1 MGKSSD
7 KRLFNFEKNPYTMVF
22 DKFIDET
29 MHKYPGSVTRVYLAI
44 LRKTIGWQKLS
55 AEISYDCIAGLT
67 GISDPTTI
75 SKAIKILI
83 EEGHIIKIMGSWK
96 PKKSNFITVIVDD

>member
-1 MGKSSD
+1 MGKTSD
-7 KRLFNFEKNPYTMVF
+7 KRLFNRKTNPYTMVF

-44 LRKTIGWQKLS
+44 LRKTIGWQKLR
-55 AEISYDCIAGLT
+55 AEISYHYISGIT

-83 EEGHIIKIMGSWK
+83 EEGHIIK
-96 PKKSNFITVIVDD
+96 KKQGL